1 MENNRVPMDTLQ
13 APLGGFSL
21 SYLLLSYLLQQDH
34 SQALWLF

>member
-21 SYLLLSYLLQQDH
+21 SYLLQQDH